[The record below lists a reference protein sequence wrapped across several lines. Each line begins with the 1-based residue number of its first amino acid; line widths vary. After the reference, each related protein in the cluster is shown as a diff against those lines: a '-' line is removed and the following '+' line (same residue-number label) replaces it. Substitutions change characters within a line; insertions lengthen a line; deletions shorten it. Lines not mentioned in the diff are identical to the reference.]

1 MEPEVAGALA
11 GAAAGSGAAALMRFV
26 FDRRAEHARARS
38 IARLLY
44 RELEDIATYLEGAAE
59 EREPW
64 KGGDLSVSTWTDHAH
79 VIAGELDDGELM
91 VLSSTMR
98 WVAVANRWRAEFLGL
113 DKPRLW
119 HRQREFDDDD
129 EQLLRLVVSTVR
141 IACQSVAPLQRG
153 RRWFIFR
160 RRVPRSLAPSLRA
173 PCVCGHAFG
182 QHEWR
187 TKRRLLRAGNVRA
200 SHHDVAG
207 RCRQCECEK
216 FRSMDSSRLTRF
228 LRRMRLLPQAPER

>member
-11 GAAAGSGAAALMRFV
+11 GAVAGTAAAALMRFV

-64 KGGDLSVSTWTDHAH
+64 VGGDFSVPTWTDHAY
-79 VIAGELDDGELM
+79 VIAGELDDSELI
-91 VLSSTMR
+91 VLSATMR
-98 WVAVANRWRAEFLGL
+98 WIATANGWRAEFLGRDGL
-113 DKPRLW
+113 RLG
-119 HRQREFDDDD
+119 RRRREFSD
-129 EQLLRLVVSTVR
+129 EDEDLLRLVVATVR
-141 IACQSVAPLQRG
+141 LACQSIALLQRG
-153 RRWFIFR
+153 RRWFVFR
-160 RRVPRSLAPSLRA
+160 RRVRRSLAPSLTA
-173 PCVCGHAFG
+173 PCACGHAFG

-187 TKRRLLRAGNVRA
+187 TKRRGLRLGAWRA

-207 RCRQCECEK
+207 RCQECGCKK
-216 FRSMDSSRLTRF
+216 FRYADSSRLRRF
-228 LRRMRLLPQAPER
+228 LRPLRILSQAPER